1 MRGLPVVCLLVL
13 AVSVSVAGAADE
25 PVIRFVQFNT
35 MVNPITAKRIVKS
48 IDEAEAAGDEL
59 VLIQLDTPGGLVV
72 SMEEIVKRMLAAE
85 VPVVVWVGP
94 PGARAASA
102 GFFILVAADIAA
114 MAPGTRTGAAS
125 GIDITGETK
134 EDTVLFKKVNEDLAA
149 MIRSIA
155 NRRGR
160 NVEAC
165 EEAVFSSKAYEE
177 TVALDKGLIDLVAS
191 DRDDL
196 LALLDGR
203 EVKRFDGTTVTL
215 RTAGARFVETE
226 FSLAQGFMETL
237 GIPVVAFLLLII
249 GLGGLYIEFTHPGL
263 ILPGVVGVLCLVLFA
278 FSTQVLPVSVI
289 GVLLILLSIA
299 MFILEIKVSS
309 YGMLTLG
316 GVLCLVFGSIML
328 IPGPIPEMKV
338 PLGVILPTSI
348 ALALFCALVVRLA
361 LKAQRVRVGTGVEGL
376 AAEVGSVTETL
387 EPEGKIFIHGEI
399 WDAFSTGDPIPR
411 GTRVRVVRVDE
422 MRLTVEPV
430 NAQRP

>member
-1 MRGLPVVCLLVL
+1 MRGLAVVCLVL
-13 AVSVSVAGAADE
+13 LAVSVAGAASD
-25 PVIRFVQFNT
+25 PVIRLVDFET
-35 MVNPITAKRIVKS
+35 MVNPITAKRIVNS
-48 IDEAEAAGDEL
+48 IDDAEAAGDEL
-59 VLIQLDTPGGLVV
+59 VLIQLDTPGGLVL
-72 SMEEIVKRMLAAE
+72 SMEEIVKRMLAAK

-155 NRRGR
+155 DRRGR

-165 EEAVFSSKAYEE
+165 EEAVFSARAYEE
-177 TVALDKGLIDLVAS
+177 SVALDKGLIDLVAA
-191 DRDDL
+191 DREEL
-196 LALLDGR
+196 LAMLDGR
-203 EVKRFDGTTVTL
+203 EVERFDGTTTTL
-215 RTAGARFVETE
+215 RTAGARFVESE
-226 FSLAQGFMETL
+226 FSFAQGFMETL

-278 FSTQVLPVSVI
+278 FSTQILPVSVI
-289 GVLLILLSIA
+289 GILLILLSIA
-299 MFILEIKVSS
+299 MFVLEIKVTS

-338 PLGVILPTSI
+338 PLEVILPTSI
-348 ALALFCALVVRLA
+348 ALALFCVLVVRMVV
-361 LKAQRVRVGTGVEGL
+361 KAQRVRVGTGVEGL
-376 AAEVGSVTETL
+376 EAEIGSVTEPL
-387 EPEGKIFIHGEI
+387 DPEGKVFIHGEI
-399 WDAFSTGDPIPR
+399 WDACCTGGTIPR
-411 GTRVRVVRVDE
+411 GTRVKVVRVDE

-430 NAQRP
+430 DESRS